1 MAWSAAI
8 IGVISR
14 ACITRYNEG
23 EREITDIVESYGYPK
38 ENEELILAKIYSQRP
53 DLAPVVPAPE
63 PTPEPTPGTEPETTP
78 ETPKAPSE
86 PETE

>member
-53 DLAPVVPAPE
+53 DLIPVV
-63 PTPEPTPGTEPETTP
+63 PTPEPTPGTEPGTTP
-78 ETPKAPSE
+78 ETPEAPSE
-86 PETE
+86 PKTE